1 MSGHVGSHHFPKSP
15 ARLQRDE
22 AEVLAALQKE
32 PQSTD
37 DLVMVCNMGRAA
49 VQIHLQH
56 LLGAGMIEHEKT
68 TSNYGGRPHPVSTGR
83 YRAIARADPP
93 ELECTE
99 PQAVSA

>member
-15 ARLQRDE
+15 ARLLKDE

-56 LLGAGMIEHEKT
+56 LLGAGRIERET
-68 TSNYGGRPHPVSTGR
+68 AISNYGGKPHEVRTGR
-83 YRAIARADPP
+83 YLATVRAAPH
-93 ELECTE
+93 ELKCAE
-99 PQAVSA
+99 PRAVSA

>member
-1 MSGHVGSHHFPKSP
+1 MNGHVGSHHFPKSP
-15 ARLQRDE
+15 ARLLKDE

-32 PQSTD
+32 PQSTN

-56 LLGAGMIEHEKT
+56 LLGAGRIERET
-68 TSNYGGRPHPVSTGR
+68 AISNYGGRPHPVRTGR
-83 YRAIARADPP
+83 YRATVQAGPH

>member
-1 MSGHVGSHHFPKSP
+1 MSGHVGSHHFPRSP
-15 ARLQRDE
+15 ARLRRDE

-56 LLGAGMIEHEKT
+56 LLGSGRIERET
-68 TSNYGGRPHPVSTGR
+68 AISNYGGKPHLVRTGR
-83 YRAIARADPP
+83 YQVIVQADSH

-99 PQAVSA
+99 AQAVSA

>member
-1 MSGHVGSHHFPKSP
+1 MSGHIGSHHFPKSP

-56 LLGAGMIEHEKT
+56 LLGAGRIERET
-68 TSNYGGRPHPVSTGR
+68 AISNYGGKPHEVGTGR
-83 YRAIARADPP
+83 YRAIVRADAC
-93 ELECTE
+93 ELKCAE
-99 PQAVSA
+99 PRAVSA

>member
-1 MSGHVGSHHFPKSP
+1 MIGHVGSHHFPKSP

-56 LLGAGMIEHEKT
+56 LLGCRQDRAREDHRAT
-68 TSNYGGRPHPVSTGR
+68 TAEGRTRSVQVAT
-83 YRAIARADPP
+83 
-93 ELECTE
+93 
-99 PQAVSA
+99 

>member
-15 ARLQRDE
+15 ARLLRDE

-32 PQSTD
+32 PQSTN

-56 LLGAGMIEHEKT
+56 LLGSGRIERET
-68 TSNYGGRPHPVSTGR
+68 AISNYGGKPHLIRTGR
-83 YRAIARADPP
+83 YRAIVRADAC
-93 ELECTE
+93 ELECIE
-99 PQAVSA
+99 QRAVSA

>member
-15 ARLQRDE
+15 ARLLKDE

-56 LLGAGMIEHEKT
+56 LLGAGRIERET
-68 TSNYGGRPHPVSTGR
+68 AISNYGGKPHEVRTGR
-83 YRAIARADPP
+83 YQAIAQADSH
-93 ELECTE
+93 ELECAE

>member
-1 MSGHVGSHHFPKSP
+1 MSGHIGSHHFPKSP
-15 ARLQRDE
+15 ARVQRDE

-32 PQSTD
+32 PQSTN

-56 LLGAGMIEHEKT
+56 LLGSGRIEREMAI
-68 TSNYGGRPHPVSTGR
+68 SNYGGRPHPVRTGR
-83 YRAIARADPP
+83 YLATVQADSH

-99 PQAVSA
+99 PLAVSA

>member
-1 MSGHVGSHHFPKSP
+1 MSGHIGSHHFPRSP
-15 ARLQRDE
+15 ARVQRDE

-32 PQSTD
+32 PQSTN

-56 LLGAGMIEHEKT
+56 LLGAGRIERET
-68 TSNYGGRPHPVSTGR
+68 AISNYGGKPHPVRTGR
-83 YRAIARADPP
+83 YQAIVRAGPH

-99 PQAVSA
+99 PLAVSA